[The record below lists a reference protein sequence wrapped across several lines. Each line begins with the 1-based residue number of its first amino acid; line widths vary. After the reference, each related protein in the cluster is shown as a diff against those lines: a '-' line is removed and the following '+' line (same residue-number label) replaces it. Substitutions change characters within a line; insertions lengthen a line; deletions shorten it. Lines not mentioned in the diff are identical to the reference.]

1 MVTKNIIRENT
12 YLDSIMLMSISSS
25 LKQIEGVLEVSVIM
39 GTEANKE
46 ILKSTGLLTGEGE
59 KAGPGDLII
68 AVQARIK
75 DAEKIVLEKA
85 EELLYRRA
93 SIEKEQET
101 AIPKSYEAALQVLP
115 TANIAVISIP
125 GQYAGREA
133 MAVLE
138 SGRHVMIFSDNVP
151 IEDEIKLKN
160 RAKELDLLVMG
171 PDCGT
176 AIINGTALGF
186 ANVIRKGPIG
196 VVGASG
202 TGIQEV
208 TTLIHKKGYGITQAI
223 GVGGRDLSRE
233 VNGVSMLQ
241 GIKALENDAAT
252 DVIILISKPPS
263 PEVVSLIFD
272 TISDMKKKY
281 IVNFLKGDPE
291 EARKRGLLFA
301 SGLEE
306 AAELA
311 ISEIEGREF
320 IQSAFTLDEEVIRA
334 RAEKERKKLG
344 KGKYIR
350 GLFSGGTLADEAL
363 LILSR
368 DIGDIHSNIPLKKEL
383 ALKDSRK
390 SFRNTIVDLGED
402 EFTRGRPHPMI
413 DYTLRCDRIVEEAED
428 PDCGVILLD
437 VVLGHGSHPD
447 PSEALVPAVQKARKT
462 AEKQGRHLAFIASVT
477 GTDMDPQ
484 NCAGQIS
491 ALEDAGVTILPSN
504 AQAAR
509 YAGLIIK

>member
-59 KAGPGDLII
+59 KARPSDLII

-85 EELLYRRA
+85 EKLLYRKA

-101 AIPKSYEAALQVLP
+101 VIPKSYEAALQALP

-208 TTLIHKKGYGITQAI
+208 TTQIHKKGYGITQAI
-223 GVGGRDLSRE
+223 GVGGRDLSEE

-311 ISEIEGREF
+311 ISAIEGREF
-320 IQSAFTLDEEVIRA
+320 IQSAFTFDEEVIRA
-334 RAEKERKKLG
+334 RAEKERKKLV
-344 KGKYIR
+344 KR
-350 GLFSGGTLADEAL
+350 
-363 LILSR
+363 
-368 DIGDIHSNIPLKKEL
+368 NI
-383 ALKDSRK
+383 
-390 SFRNTIVDLGED
+390 
-402 EFTRGRPHPMI
+402 
-413 DYTLRCDRIVEEAED
+413 
-428 PDCGVILLD
+428 
-437 VVLGHGSHPD
+437 
-447 PSEALVPAVQKARKT
+447 
-462 AEKQGRHLAFIASVT
+462 
-477 GTDMDPQ
+477 
-484 NCAGQIS
+484 
-491 ALEDAGVTILPSN
+491 
-504 AQAAR
+504 
-509 YAGLIIK
+509 

>member
-25 LKQIEGVLEVSVIM
+25 LKKIEGVLEVSVIM

-46 ILKSTGLLTGEGE
+46 ILKSTGLITGEGE

-93 SIEKEQET
+93 SIEKEPET
-101 AIPKSYEAALQVLP
+101 VIPKSYEAALQVLP

-311 ISEIEGREF
+311 ISAIEGREF
-320 IQSAFTLDEEVIRA
+320 IQRAFTLDEEVIRA
-334 RAEKERKKLG
+334 RAEKERKKLV

-368 DIGDIHSNIPLKKEL
+368 DSGDIHSNIPLKKEL

-484 NCAGQIS
+484 NYAGQIS

>member
-25 LKQIEGVLEVSVIM
+25 LKKIEGVTEVSVIM

-46 ILKSTGLLTGEGE
+46 ILKNTGLLTGEGE

-68 AVQARIK
+68 AIQGRTK
-75 DAEKIVLEKA
+75 DTEKIVLEKA
-85 EELLYRRA
+85 EELLYRRE
-93 SIEKEQET
+93 SREKEQET
-101 AIPKSYEAALQVLP
+101 VVPKSYESALQVLP
-115 TANIAVISIP
+115 SANIAVISIP

-133 MAVLE
+133 MAVLD

-151 IEDEIKLKN
+151 LEDEIRLKN
-160 RAKELDLLVMG
+160 RARELDLLVMG

-223 GVGGRDLSRE
+223 GVGGRDLSTE
-233 VNGVSMLQ
+233 VKGVSMLQ

-252 DVIILISKPPS
+252 RVIILISKPPA
-263 PEVVSLIFD
+263 PEVAGLIFD
-272 TISDMKKKY
+272 TIRDMKKKY
-281 IVNFLKGDPE
+281 IINFLKGDPE
-291 EARKRGLLFA
+291 EAIKRGLLFA

-320 IQSAFTLDEEVIRA
+320 IRRAFTPDEEAIKA

-390 SFRNTIVDLGED
+390 SCRNTIIDLGED

-413 DYTLRCDRIVEEAED
+413 DYSLRCDRIVEETED
-428 PDCGVILLD
+428 PECGVILLD

-447 PSEALVPAVQKARKT
+447 PSETLVPAVQKARKT
-462 AEKQGRHLAFIASVT
+462 AGKQGRQLSFIASVT

-484 NCAGQIS
+484 NYAGQIS

>member
-85 EELLYRRA
+85 EELLYIRA

-101 AIPKSYEAALQVLP
+101 VIPKSYEAALQALP

-484 NCAGQIS
+484 NYAGQIS

>member
-59 KAGPGDLII
+59 KARPSDLII

-75 DAEKIVLEKA
+75 DTEKIVLEKA
-85 EELLYRRA
+85 EELLYRKS

-101 AIPKSYEAALQVLP
+101 VIPKSYEAALQALP
-115 TANIAVISIP
+115 AANIAVISIP

-208 TTLIHKKGYGITQAI
+208 TTQIHKKGYGITQAI
-223 GVGGRDLSRE
+223 GVGGRDLSEE

-252 DVIILISKPPS
+252 EVIILISKPPS
-263 PEVVSLIFD
+263 PEVASLIFD
-272 TISDMKKKY
+272 TIRDMKKKY

-311 ISEIEGREF
+311 ISAIEGREF

-334 RAEKERKKLG
+334 RSEKERKKLG

-447 PSEALVPAVQKARKT
+447 PSEALVPAVRKARKT
-462 AEKQGRHLAFIASVT
+462 AEKQGRHLSFIASVT

-484 NCAGQIS
+484 NYAGQI
-491 ALEDAGVTILPSN
+491 AGLEDAGVAILPSN